1 MVATERSRSRE
12 YGKGCLTSALT
23 TSQAGYVSDLVSYSC
38 DRAPFEVGRGSTL
51 PAAESA
57 KAPHAESM
65 VAPDQAP
72 HEHDFIKFC
81 GKCGLHLHEVLG
93 SGGARFECLGCG
105 SEYGRDA
112 LTRGRP

>member
-1 MVATERSRSRE
+1 M
-12 YGKGCLTSALT
+12 
-23 TSQAGYVSDLVSYSC
+23 VSYSC
-38 DRAPFEVGRGSTL
+38 DRAPFEAGRVEPL

-65 VAPDQAP
+65 VAPDQSP

-81 GKCGLHLHEVLG
+81 GKCGLHLHEALG

-105 SEYGRDA
+105 SECGRDA